1 MHSAVAKILQHEERL
16 LAYIS
21 RRVRDRSRAGDILQ
35 ETMLR
40 LIEQSQ
46 KQDLANPLAYAYR
59 VADSVVYADARRTPV
74 MAEQLDFDL
83 PCDLPLADEVLEQ
96 KQRVVVFESTLS
108 KLSPTRRQIFI
119 KRHLEGQSRQAIAD
133 DMNMSVEAVKK
144 HLVRAM
150 VELAEALDA
159 REAAGRSHEAPLEA
173 RPAR

>member
-1 MHSAVAKILQHEERL
+1 
-16 LAYIS
+16 
-21 RRVRDRSRAGDILQ
+21 
-35 ETMLR
+35 MLR

-59 VADSVVYADARRTPV
+59 VADSVVYAEARRSRV
-74 MAEQLDFDL
+74 MADPLDFDL

-108 KLSPTRRQIFI
+108 KLSPTRRRIFI

-150 VELAEALDA
+150 VDLAEALDA
-159 REAAGRSHEAPLEA
+159 REVAAPSATAALQA
-173 RPAR
+173 RPSR